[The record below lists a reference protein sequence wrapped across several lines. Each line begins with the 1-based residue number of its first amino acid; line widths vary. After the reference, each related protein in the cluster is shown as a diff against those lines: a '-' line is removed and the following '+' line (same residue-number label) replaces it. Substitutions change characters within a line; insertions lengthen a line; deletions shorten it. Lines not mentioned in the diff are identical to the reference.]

1 MTTTAPKPKP
11 KRLSADQ
18 IANSLQTGEEWLGI
32 HRLAVTTA
40 ALWWTLL
47 GVLVVAA
54 WLAAVQSGQAVS
66 VYTAL
71 FRPAPPTLVQNLG
84 TAPPET
90 WTPELTRRMLPEGW
104 SVLAFTSRALTCSRQ
119 VECGRELRAAWGW
132 WLIHQP
138 QNHAAQVATW
148 ALGGLF
154 LLTLP
159 ALMLQA
165 DMRRWRT
172 RETRARQRHERQ
184 ARRSARGG
192 RGVQR

>member
-11 KRLSADQ
+11 RRLSADQ

-54 WLAAVQSGQAVS
+54 YMAAVQSGQAVS

-71 FRPAPPTLVQNLG
+71 YRPAPPALVQNVRTMPL
-84 TAPPET
+84 TT
-90 WTPELTRRMLPEGW
+90 WTPELTRRMLPDGW
-104 SVLAFTSRALTCSRQ
+104 SMGTFTSRVIACSKQ
-119 VECGRELRAAWGW
+119 PECGRELRAAWW
-132 WLIHQP
+132 WWTVNQS
-138 QNHAAQVATW
+138 QNHAAQVVTW
-148 ALGGLF
+148 AAGGLF
-154 LLTLP
+154 LLTFP
-159 ALMLQA
+159 ALLLQM
-165 DMRRWRT
+165 DMRGWRT